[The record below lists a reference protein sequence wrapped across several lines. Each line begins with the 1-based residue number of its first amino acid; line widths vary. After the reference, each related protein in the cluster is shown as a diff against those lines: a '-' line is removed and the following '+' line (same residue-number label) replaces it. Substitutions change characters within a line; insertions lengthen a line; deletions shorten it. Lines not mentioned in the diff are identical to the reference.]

1 MLVHNHG
8 AIYYAPRNTWDSGN
22 PNIGDTVSTEN
33 NVSLLAGISPL
44 TLSSP
49 STTSP
54 LYPSSDPLPS
64 YSHVRFEDAPLY
76 SPDANQP
83 NVWWIHSPTAESSGS
98 HHKLHSKFIQPTIW
112 LLQPRYPSLSFF
124 SSPSPLLIFF
134 SSSLSPALSPSI
146 LILCRG
152 KLHWKHQSVDVGE
165 GTLLRS
171 RLSGTISYQYFSKK
185 IERRI
190 TK

>member
-49 STTSP
+49 STTSSLSP
-54 LYPSSDPLPS
+54 TSDHLPS
-64 YSHVRFEDAPLY
+64 HSHVRFEDAPLHP
-76 SPDANQP
+76 PDANQP

-112 LLQPRYPSLSFF
+112 LLQPRYLSSLIPPSSLLSCISF
-124 SSPSPLLIFF
+124 SLHPLL
-134 SSSLSPALSPSI
+134 LLSPSI
-146 LILCRG
+146 FILCRG

-171 RLSGTISYQYFSKK
+171 RLSGTITYQ
-185 IERRI
+185 
-190 TK
+190 